1 MRKIL
6 SVSLML
12 LLLSTMVKSH
22 DFSNPCPPAASASGS
37 HSDESRRDSSERKF
51 DCLPKNVRL
60 DEAVSYGRG
69 GKENVTVG
77 KKLLEMKARC
87 RNGKLVDA
95 RNKEIRFFRI
105 SCWGNPPSD
114 YLEISRRE
122 HEELTKLKKRYT
134 VIVMT
139 CDPMTA

>member
-1 MRKIL
+1 MHKIL
-6 SVSLML
+6 SVILMM

-22 DFSNPCPPAASASGS
+22 DFSNPCPVAASASGS
-37 HSDESRRDSSERKF
+37 HSDESRRDTFERKF
-51 DCLPKNVRL
+51 DCLPTNVRL
-60 DEAVSYGRG
+60 DEAISYGRG
-69 GKENVTVG
+69 GKESVTVG

-105 SCWGNPPSD
+105 SCWGNPPPD
-114 YLEISRRE
+114 YREISRRE
-122 HEELTKLKKRYT
+122 HEQLTKLKKRYT

>member
-1 MRKIL
+1 M
-6 SVSLML
+6 
-12 LLLSTMVKSH
+12 
-22 DFSNPCPPAASASGS
+22 
-37 HSDESRRDSSERKF
+37 
-51 DCLPKNVRL
+51 PKNVRL

-105 SCWGNPPSD
+105 SCWGNPPPD
-114 YLEISRRE
+114 YREISRRE